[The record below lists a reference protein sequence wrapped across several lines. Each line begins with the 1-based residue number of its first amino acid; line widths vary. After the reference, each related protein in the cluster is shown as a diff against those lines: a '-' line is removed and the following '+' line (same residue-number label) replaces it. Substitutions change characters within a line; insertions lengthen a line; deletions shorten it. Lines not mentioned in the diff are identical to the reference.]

1 MTYFLEFDKLPCRY
15 IVIDFS
21 LYLLD
26 NYHEGDYN
34 LDSTSLSATP
44 TNSLPNDMAFSNSSS
59 RPMKLDP
66 NIEKSESDETK
77 EKENDEND
85 VVSEDISFK
94 QRQEMAKTTRRKK
107 KKTNSSLVAT
117 TFKELY
123 QLTGNYYLLAGLTTK
138 LLRNPLQKYL

>member
-1 MTYFLEFDKLPCRY
+1 M
-15 IVIDFS
+15 
-21 LYLLD
+21 LD
-26 NYHEGDYN
+26 DYHEGNYS

-44 TNSLPNDMAFSNSSS
+44 TNSLPNDMVFSNSPS
-59 RPMKLDP
+59 RPMKLEP

-123 QLTGNYYLLAGLTTK
+123 QLTGSFSIIT
-138 LLRNPLQKYL
+138 

>member
-1 MTYFLEFDKLPCRY
+1 MIFTF
-15 IVIDFS
+15 
-21 LYLLD
+21 LLD
-26 NYHEGDYN
+26 NYHEGDYH

-44 TNSLPNDMAFSNSSS
+44 TNSLSNDMAFSNSPS
-59 RPMKLDP
+59 RPMKLEP

-123 QLTGNYYLLAGLTTK
+123 QLTGNYY
-138 LLRNPLQKYL
+138 

>member
-1 MTYFLEFDKLPCRY
+1 
-15 IVIDFS
+15 
-21 LYLLD
+21 
-26 NYHEGDYN
+26 
-34 LDSTSLSATP
+34 
-44 TNSLPNDMAFSNSSS
+44 
-59 RPMKLDP
+59 MKLEP
-66 NIEKSESDETK
+66 NIEKTESDETK

-123 QLTGNYYLLAGLTTK
+123 QLTGNYY
-138 LLRNPLQKYL
+138 

>member
-1 MTYFLEFDKLPCRY
+1 MPCSY
-15 IVIDFS
+15 IIIDFS
-21 LYLLD
+21 LYWLD

-123 QLTGNYYLLAGLTTK
+123 QLTGK
-138 LLRNPLQKYL
+138 LLLTSRTNERITQKSAKIV